1 MPTFIFINADGNVIG
16 RIDGGEDVAAV
27 TQFYSQ
33 LVSATSPSQILQP
46 QPTQEQQSEET
57 NQQTPQQTLNN
68 RLQSLITSSP
78 IMLFLKGTP
87 NAPKCGFSRQA
98 IEMLTS
104 SNVSFGYFNIL
115 EDDDVRQGLKSY
127 SDWPTYPQLYVRG
140 ELVGGLDIIK
150 ELMEEDG
157 GLVEQLELGDFVI
170 KKGDIAFAATDAMK
184 EEKKEET
191 NSLDEKLKQLVN
203 RHRIMLFMKGV
214 PSGPRCGF
222 SRQIVEILDSF
233 GVSYDAFNILE
244 DEEVR
249 QGLKVYSDWPTYP
262 QLYVEGDLVGGLDI
276 VKELQESEELEDM
289 LKGSVQD

>member
-1 MPTFIFINADGNVIG
+1 MPTFLFINTDGTIIG

-33 LVSATSPSQILQP
+33 LVSAQILQP
-46 QPTQEQQSEET
+46 QPTQEQQPEET
-57 NQQTPQQTLNN
+57 NQQTPQQILSN

-115 EDDDVRQGLKSY
+115 EDDEVRQGLKSY

-140 ELVGGLDIIK
+140 ELVGGLDIMK
-150 ELMEEDG
+150 ELVEEDG
-157 GLVEQLELGDFVI
+157 GLVEQLELGDFII

-249 QGLKVYSDWPTYP
+249 RGLKVYSDWPTYP